1 MVCLQVKILSAVHDE
16 MRELEA
22 MYMSEATS
30 EMIIYGMCYK
40 RGHVRKNWSIRNA
53 RIRNVCKYQ
62 SCMML
67 CASGTEELVTA
78 AAGTGRRRVRVLRA
92 GRARAEE
99 RVRALPC
106 RLRNGETV

>member
-53 RIRNVCKYQ
+53 RI
-62 SCMML
+62 
-67 CASGTEELVTA
+67 
-78 AAGTGRRRVRVLRA
+78 
-92 GRARAEE
+92 
-99 RVRALPC
+99 
-106 RLRNGETV
+106 